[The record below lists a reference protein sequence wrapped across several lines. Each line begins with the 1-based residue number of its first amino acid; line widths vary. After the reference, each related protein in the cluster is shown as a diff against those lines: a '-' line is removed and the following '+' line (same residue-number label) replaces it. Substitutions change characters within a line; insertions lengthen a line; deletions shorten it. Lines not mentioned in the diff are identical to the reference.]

1 MVGRIEGG
9 ASYDIKCLLVPTH
22 SLHPYAL
29 ALLEGWWRVYRVVG
43 VICVA
48 ESAYLF
54 PCAHLHP
61 LTSLCLYSCPSTC
74 YHTLVPTYSLVP
86 ACILVTTH
94 AFTPTITLVPACTL
108 VPTALV
114 KLSPPDFLNFV
125 TLLTVNVLT
134 FLHLLKT

>member
-1 MVGRIEGG
+1 M
-9 ASYDIKCLLVPTH
+9 
-22 SLHPYAL
+22 
-29 ALLEGWWRVYRVVG
+29 
-43 VICVA
+43 
-48 ESAYLF
+48 
-54 PCAHLHP
+54 
-61 LTSLCLYSCPSTC
+61 
-74 YHTLVPTYSLVP
+74 PTYSLVP

-134 FLHLLKT
+134 FTQDTKSCIGMQG